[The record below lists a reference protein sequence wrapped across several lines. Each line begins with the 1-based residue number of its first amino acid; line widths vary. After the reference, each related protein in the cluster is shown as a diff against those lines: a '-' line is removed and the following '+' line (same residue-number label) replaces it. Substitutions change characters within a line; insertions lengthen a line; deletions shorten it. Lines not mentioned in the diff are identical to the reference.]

1 MLRGRPLL
9 GLSLAGA
16 LIGTAW
22 VSGRSL
28 DSSRQERIGQ
38 EAERSARYA
47 VDRARDVLG
56 VQAETVTLM
65 AHNAVVNPRLGVALR
80 GRVDDQTLND
90 IFDHEPWW
98 EPYRKLGTAV
108 SYEGGDIDFIR
119 GEGVDRLPL
128 SDVVRRVRQDGTP
141 ISNFVVGGETVFALA
156 AVPMRFQDAD
166 AVVLVL
172 ARALD
177 KSTLT
182 TLQDQ
187 VKAPLLLTDGKH
199 PLGGVGAPG
208 DTRLLQAAIGRER
221 EGHFFLPDTAWGAAV
236 VPVGPQ
242 IWLWA
247 GGRVTA
253 FARAETGRDQTR
265 KRGLWAG
272 LGVLAAIVLGLSLR
286 SREIDEQG
294 QGQGQGDDD
303 EDADSPHRSRTAMSQ
318 APPAPMGSPGS
329 APVPTGVG
337 TPLGRYA
344 LLDRIGEG
352 GMAEIFTAVSFG
364 SGGFRRSFVVKR
376 LRPEMA
382 TNPVA
387 VAHFI
392 DEANLASTLVH
403 PNIVPVFDFGEVA
416 GSYFLAQEY
425 IVGRDLGRLTRR
437 MVERNI
443 PAISPQAAL
452 FIAHEMLRGLHYAH
466 EKRQDDGAVLDL
478 VHRDVTPE
486 NAMISE
492 RGEVK
497 ILDFGIVKAA
507 TRVSQTDIGMVKG
520 NVDYMSP
527 EQARGRSV
535 DRRSDV
541 FSTGL
546 VLYFALARS
555 PLYRGETLFDRL
567 TRAAMGP
574 GEEEWAQIAALPSPL
589 PEILKRALAIDP
601 AERFQTAAEFAQAV
615 APYISGGAG
624 ELTGVINALYGD
636 DLQLEQ
642 DRLAAAF
649 PRVRT
654 RESSLA
660 AAEASILGAPDRDKN
675 S

>member
-9 GLSLAGA
+9 GLGLASA
-16 LIGTAW
+16 LIGAAW
-22 VSGRSL
+22 LSGQSL
-28 DSSRQERIGQ
+28 DSSRQERVGQ
-38 EAERSARYA
+38 EAERTARYA
-47 VDRARDVLG
+47 VDRARDVVG
-56 VQAETVTLM
+56 VQMETVTLM
-65 AHNAVVNPRLGVALR
+65 AHNGVVNPRLGVALR

-108 SYEGGDIDFIR
+108 SYDGGQIDFIR
-119 GEGVDRLPL
+119 GEGMERLPL
-128 SDVVRRVRQDGTP
+128 SAIVRRVRQDGTP
-141 ISNFVVGGETVFALA
+141 VSNFFVGGDLVFALA

-172 ARALD
+172 ARPLD
-177 KSTLT
+177 KPTLT
-182 TLQDQ
+182 GLQDQ
-187 VKAPLLLTDGKH
+187 VKAPLLLTDGKR
-199 PLGGVGAPG
+199 PLGSVGAPG

-221 EGHFFLPDTAWGAAV
+221 EGRFFLPDTAWGAAV
-236 VPVGPQ
+236 VQVGPQ
-242 IWLWA
+242 IWMWA

-253 FARAETGRDQTR
+253 FARAETGKDKTR

-272 LGVLAAIVLGLSLR
+272 AIALAALVLGLSLR
-286 SREIDEQG
+286 SKQQEDDGDEE
-294 QGQGQGDDD
+294 DDD
-303 EDADSPHRSRTAMSQ
+303 SAPDQAQASAQPIPAAM
-318 APPAPMGSPGS
+318 MGNPGS
-329 APVPTGVG
+329 APHGGVG
-337 TPLGRYA
+337 TPLGRYV

-452 FIAHEMLRGLHYAH
+452 YIAHEMLRGLHYAH

-507 TRVSQTDIGMVKG
+507 ARVSQTDIGMVKG

-546 VLYFALARS
+546 VLCFAMTRT

-574 GEEEWAQIAALPSPL
+574 GEEELAQIAALPKPL

-601 AERFQTAAEFAQAV
+601 AERYQTAAEFAQAV

-636 DLQLEQ
+636 ELQLEQ

-660 AAEASILGAPDRDKN
+660 AAEASMHGSTPDRDKN

>member
-1 MLRGRPLL
+1 M
-9 GLSLAGA
+9 
-16 LIGTAW
+16 
-22 VSGRSL
+22 
-28 DSSRQERIGQ
+28 
-38 EAERSARYA
+38 
-47 VDRARDVLG
+47 
-56 VQAETVTLM
+56 
-65 AHNAVVNPRLGVALR
+65 
-80 GRVDDQTLND
+80 
-90 IFDHEPWW
+90 
-98 EPYRKLGTAV
+98 
-108 SYEGGDIDFIR
+108 
-119 GEGVDRLPL
+119 
-128 SDVVRRVRQDGTP
+128 
-141 ISNFVVGGETVFALA
+141 
-156 AVPMRFQDAD
+156 
-166 AVVLVL
+166 
-172 ARALD
+172 
-177 KSTLT
+177 
-182 TLQDQ
+182 
-187 VKAPLLLTDGKH
+187 
-199 PLGGVGAPG
+199 
-208 DTRLLQAAIGRER
+208 
-221 EGHFFLPDTAWGAAV
+221 
-236 VPVGPQ
+236 
-242 IWLWA
+242 
-247 GGRVTA
+247 
-253 FARAETGRDQTR
+253 
-265 KRGLWAG
+265 
-272 LGVLAAIVLGLSLR
+272 
-286 SREIDEQG
+286 
-294 QGQGQGDDD
+294 
-303 EDADSPHRSRTAMSQ
+303 
-318 APPAPMGSPGS
+318 
-329 APVPTGVG
+329 G
-337 TPLGRYA
+337 TPLGRYV

-452 FIAHEMLRGLHYAH
+452 YIAHEMLRGLHYAH

-507 TRVSQTDIGMVKG
+507 ARVSQTDIGMVKG

-546 VLYFALARS
+546 VLYFAMART

-574 GEEEWAQIAALPSPL
+574 GEEELGADRRAAQAAAGDPEAGAGHRPGRALPDRGRVRPGGGSVHQRRGRGADRRHQRPV
-589 PEILKRALAIDP
+589 R
-601 AERFQTAAEFAQAV
+601 RRTAA
-615 APYISGGAG
+615 GAG
-624 ELTGVINALYGD
+624 PPGGRLPSGPHPGELAGRRRGVDARPRPRPRQE
-636 DLQLEQ
+636 QLTHCA
-642 DRLAAAF
+642 RIPSSAA
-649 PRVRT
+649 R
-654 RESSLA
+654 S
-660 AAEASILGAPDRDKN
+660 ASRCYDH
-675 S
+675 

>member
-9 GLSLAGA
+9 GLGLAGA
-16 LIGTAW
+16 LIGAAW

-56 VQAETVTLM
+56 VQMETVTLM

-108 SYEGGDIDFIR
+108 SYEGGDIDFTR
-119 GEGVDRLPL
+119 GEGLDRLPL
-128 SDVVRRVRQDGTP
+128 SDVVRRVRQDGAP
-141 ISNFVVGGETVFALA
+141 LSNFVVGGETVFALA

-172 ARALD
+172 VRALD
-177 KSTLT
+177 KGTLT

-221 EGHFFLPDTAWGAAV
+221 EGRFFLPDTAWGAAV
-236 VPVGPQ
+236 VQVGPQ

-247 GGRVTA
+247 GSRVTA
-253 FARAETGRDQTR
+253 FARAETGADQTR
-265 KRGLWAG
+265 KRGLWAV
-272 LGVLAAIVLGLSLR
+272 LAVLAAIVLALSLR
-286 SREIDEQG
+286 SKQADGDEE
-294 QGQGQGDDD
+294 D
-303 EDADSPHRSRTAMSQ
+303 DADSPDRSQTDMSQ
-318 APPAPMGSPGS
+318 APSAPMAAPGS
-329 APVPTGVG
+329 APVPSGVG

-387 VAHFI
+387 VSHFI

-443 PAISPQAAL
+443 PAISPQAA
-452 FIAHEMLRGLHYAH
+452 FYIAHEMLRGLHYAH

-546 VLYFALARS
+546 VLYFAMARS

-574 GEEEWAQIAALPSPL
+574 GEEEWAQIAALPKPL

-649 PRVRT
+649 PRART
-654 RESSLA
+654 RESSLS
-660 AAEASILGAPDRDKN
+660 AAEASMQGSPDRDKN
-675 S
+675 G

>member
-1 MLRGRPLL
+1 M
-9 GLSLAGA
+9 
-16 LIGTAW
+16 
-22 VSGRSL
+22 
-28 DSSRQERIGQ
+28 
-38 EAERSARYA
+38 
-47 VDRARDVLG
+47 
-56 VQAETVTLM
+56 
-65 AHNAVVNPRLGVALR
+65 
-80 GRVDDQTLND
+80 
-90 IFDHEPWW
+90 
-98 EPYRKLGTAV
+98 
-108 SYEGGDIDFIR
+108 
-119 GEGVDRLPL
+119 
-128 SDVVRRVRQDGTP
+128 
-141 ISNFVVGGETVFALA
+141 
-156 AVPMRFQDAD
+156 
-166 AVVLVL
+166 
-172 ARALD
+172 
-177 KSTLT
+177 
-182 TLQDQ
+182 
-187 VKAPLLLTDGKH
+187 
-199 PLGGVGAPG
+199 
-208 DTRLLQAAIGRER
+208 
-221 EGHFFLPDTAWGAAV
+221 
-236 VPVGPQ
+236 
-242 IWLWA
+242 WA
-247 GGRVTA
+247 GSRVTA
-253 FARAETGRDQTR
+253 FARAEAGRDQTR
-265 KRGLWAG
+265 KRGLWGG
-272 LGVLAAIVLGLSLR
+272 LGALAAIVLGMSLR
-286 SREIDEQG
+286 SKTAGDE
-294 QGQGQGDDD
+294 DD
-303 EDADSPHRSRTAMSQ
+303 EDADSGDRGTAL
-318 APPAPMGSPGS
+318 PPSAMMASPGS
-329 APVPTGVG
+329 APVPAGVG

-452 FIAHEMLRGLHYAH
+452 YIAHEMLRGLHYAH
-466 EKRQDDGAVLDL
+466 EKRQDDGTALEL

-546 VLYFALARS
+546 VLCFAVMRS

-574 GEEEWAQIAALPSPL
+574 GEEEWAQIAALPKPL

-615 APYISGGAG
+615 APYIGGGAG

-636 DLQLEQ
+636 ELQLEQ

-660 AAEASILGAPDRDKN
+660 AAEGSMLGGPDRDKN

>member
-9 GLSLAGA
+9 GLGLAGV
-16 LIGTAW
+16 LIGAAW

-56 VQAETVTLM
+56 VQMETVTLM

-108 SYEGGDIDFIR
+108 SYQGGDIDFTR
-119 GEGVDRLPL
+119 GEGMEKLPL
-128 SDVVRRVRQDGTP
+128 SDVVRRVRQDGAP
-141 ISNFVVGGETVFALA
+141 ISNFVVGGDMVAALS

-172 ARALD
+172 VRVLD
-177 KSTLT
+177 KPTLT
-182 TLQDQ
+182 ALQDQ
-187 VKAPLLLTDGKH
+187 VKAPLLLTDGKL
-199 PLGGVGAPG
+199 PLGSVGAPG

-221 EGHFFLPDTAWGAAV
+221 EGRFFLPDTAWGAAV
-236 VPVGPQ
+236 VQLGPR

-265 KRGLWAG
+265 KRGLYAG
-272 LGVLAAIVLGLSLR
+272 LGALAAVVLVLSLR
-286 SREIDEQG
+286 RKPES
-294 QGQGQGDDD
+294 D
-303 EDADSPHRSRTAMSQ
+303 EDEDDADGSPDRSQTGMTQ
-318 APPAPMGSPGS
+318 VPGAPMASPGS

-387 VAHFI
+387 VSHFI

-452 FIAHEMLRGLHYAH
+452 YIAHEMLRGLHYAH
-466 EKRQDDGAVLDL
+466 EKRQDDGTALDL

-546 VLYFALARS
+546 VLYFAVART

-574 GEEEWAQIAALPSPL
+574 GEEEWAQIAALPKPL

-601 AERFQTAAEFAQAV
+601 AERYQTAAEFAQAV

-636 DLQLEQ
+636 ELQLEQ

-649 PRVRT
+649 PRTRT

-660 AAEASILGAPDRDKN
+660 AAEGSMLGSPDRGDKK

>member
-9 GLSLAGA
+9 GLGLAGA
-16 LIGTAW
+16 LIGAAW
-22 VSGRSL
+22 LSGQSL
-28 DSSRQERIGQ
+28 DSSRQERVGQ
-38 EAERSARYA
+38 EAERAARYA
-47 VDRARDVLG
+47 VDRARDVVG
-56 VQAETVTLM
+56 VQMETVTLM
-65 AHNAVVNPRLGVALR
+65 AHNGVVNPRLGVALR

-108 SYEGGDIDFIR
+108 SYDGGQIDFIR
-119 GEGVDRLPL
+119 GEGMERLPL
-128 SDVVRRVRQDGTP
+128 SAIVRRVRQDGTP
-141 ISNFVVGGETVFALA
+141 VSNFFVGGDLVFALA

-172 ARALD
+172 ARPLD
-177 KSTLT
+177 KPTLT
-182 TLQDQ
+182 GLQDQ
-187 VKAPLLLTDGKH
+187 VKAPLLLTDGKR
-199 PLGGVGAPG
+199 PLGSVGAPG

-221 EGHFFLPDTAWGAAV
+221 EGRFFLPDTAWGAAV
-236 VPVGPQ
+236 VQVGPQ
-242 IWLWA
+242 IWMWA

-253 FARAETGRDQTR
+253 FARAETGKDKTR

-272 LGVLAAIVLGLSLR
+272 AIALAAIVLGLSLR
-286 SREIDEQG
+286 SKQRE
-294 QGQGQGDDD
+294 DD
-303 EDADSPHRSRTAMSQ
+303 EDEEDDDRASDQ
-318 APPAPMGSPGS
+318 APAGTQAVPAAMMGNPGS
-329 APVPTGVG
+329 APNIPGGVG
-337 TPLGRYA
+337 TPLGRYV

-425 IVGRDLGRLTRR
+425 IVGRDLGRLSRR

-452 FIAHEMLRGLHYAH
+452 YIAHEMLRGLHYAH
-466 EKRQDDGAVLDL
+466 EKRQDDGAILDL

-507 TRVSQTDIGMVKG
+507 ARVSQTDIGMVKG

-546 VLYFALARS
+546 VLCFAMTRT

-574 GEEEWAQIAALPSPL
+574 GEEELAQIAALPKPP

-601 AERFQTAAEFAQAV
+601 AERYQTAAEFAQAV

-636 DLQLEQ
+636 ELQLEQ

-660 AAEASILGAPDRDKN
+660 AAEASMHGSTPDRDKN

>member
-1 MLRGRPLL
+1 
-9 GLSLAGA
+9 
-16 LIGTAW
+16 
-22 VSGRSL
+22 
-28 DSSRQERIGQ
+28 
-38 EAERSARYA
+38 
-47 VDRARDVLG
+47 
-56 VQAETVTLM
+56 
-65 AHNAVVNPRLGVALR
+65 
-80 GRVDDQTLND
+80 
-90 IFDHEPWW
+90 
-98 EPYRKLGTAV
+98 
-108 SYEGGDIDFIR
+108 
-119 GEGVDRLPL
+119 
-128 SDVVRRVRQDGTP
+128 
-141 ISNFVVGGETVFALA
+141 
-156 AVPMRFQDAD
+156 
-166 AVVLVL
+166 
-172 ARALD
+172 
-177 KSTLT
+177 
-182 TLQDQ
+182 
-187 VKAPLLLTDGKH
+187 
-199 PLGGVGAPG
+199 
-208 DTRLLQAAIGRER
+208 
-221 EGHFFLPDTAWGAAV
+221 
-236 VPVGPQ
+236 
-242 IWLWA
+242 
-247 GGRVTA
+247 
-253 FARAETGRDQTR
+253 
-265 KRGLWAG
+265 
-272 LGVLAAIVLGLSLR
+272 
-286 SREIDEQG
+286 
-294 QGQGQGDDD
+294 
-303 EDADSPHRSRTAMSQ
+303 
-318 APPAPMGSPGS
+318 
-329 APVPTGVG
+329 
-337 TPLGRYA
+337 
-344 LLDRIGEG
+344 
-352 GMAEIFTAVSFG
+352 MAEIFTAVSFG

-403 PNIVPVFDFGEVA
+403 PNIVPVFDYGEVA

-452 FIAHEMLRGLHYAH
+452 YIAHEMLRGLHYAH

-507 TRVSQTDIGMVKG
+507 ARVSQTDIGMVKG

-546 VLYFALARS
+546 VLCFAMTRT

-574 GEEEWAQIAALPSPL
+574 GEEELAQIAALPKPL

-601 AERFQTAAEFAQAV
+601 AERYQTAAEFAQAV

-636 DLQLEQ
+636 ELQLEQ

-660 AAEASILGAPDRDKN
+660 AAEASMHGLGPDRDKN

>member
-1 MLRGRPLL
+1 V
-9 GLSLAGA
+9 GLCLAA
-16 LIGTAW
+16 VLIGGAW
-22 VSGRSL
+22 LSGRSL
-28 DSSRQERIGQ
+28 DSNRQERIGQ

-56 VQAETVTLM
+56 VQMETVTLM

-108 SYEGGDIDFIR
+108 SYAGSDVDFIR
-119 GEGVDRLPL
+119 GEGVERLPL
-128 SDVVRRVRQDGTP
+128 SEIVRRVRQDGAP
-141 ISNFVVGGETVFALA
+141 MSNFVIGGDVVFALA

-177 KSTLT
+177 KATLT

-187 VKAPLLLTDGKH
+187 VKAPLLLTDGKR

-221 EGHFFLPDTAWGAAV
+221 EGRFFLPDTAWGAAV
-236 VPVGPQ
+236 VPVGTQ

-253 FARAETGRDQTR
+253 FARLEAGRDLTR

-272 LGVLAAIVLGLSLR
+272 LVALAAIVLGMSLR
-286 SREIDEQG
+286 SRP
-294 QGQGQGDDD
+294 GDDD
-303 EDADSPHRSRTAMSQ
+303 DDDDDDERAPGRSQ
-318 APPAPMGSPGS
+318 AGMGQVVPTGTMGSPGS
-329 APVPTGVG
+329 APVTNFPPGVG

-452 FIAHEMLRGLHYAH
+452 YIAHEMLRGLHYTH
-466 EKRQDDGAVLDL
+466 EKRQDDGAALDL

-507 TRVSQTDIGMVKG
+507 ARVSQTDIGMVKG

-541 FSTGL
+541 FSSGL
-546 VLYFALARS
+546 VLYFAMARS

-574 GEEEWAQIAALPSPL
+574 GEEEWAQIAALPKPL
-589 PEILKRALAIDP
+589 PEILKRALSIDP
-601 AERFQTAAEFAQAV
+601 AERYQTAAEFAQAV

-636 DLQLEQ
+636 ELQLEQ

-660 AAEASILGAPDRDKN
+660 AAEASMQASTTDRDKN

>member
-1 MLRGRPLL
+1 
-9 GLSLAGA
+9 
-16 LIGTAW
+16 
-22 VSGRSL
+22 V
-28 DSSRQERIGQ
+28 
-38 EAERSARYA
+38 
-47 VDRARDVLG
+47 
-56 VQAETVTLM
+56 
-65 AHNAVVNPRLGVALR
+65 
-80 GRVDDQTLND
+80 
-90 IFDHEPWW
+90 
-98 EPYRKLGTAV
+98 
-108 SYEGGDIDFIR
+108 R
-119 GEGVDRLPL
+119 GEGTSKLAL
-128 SDVVRRVRQDGTP
+128 GDVVQTVRRDGAAV
-141 ISNFVVGGETVFALA
+141 SSFLVGGDTVFALA
-156 AVPMRFQDAD
+156 AVPMRSQDAEP
-166 AVVLVL
+166 VVLVL
-172 ARALD
+172 ARPLD
-177 KSTLT
+177 KAALT
-182 TLQDQ
+182 GLMDQ
-187 VKAPLLLTDGKH
+187 AKVPLLLTDGKS
-199 PLGGVGAPG
+199 PLGSVGAPG

-221 EGHFFLPDTAWGAAV
+221 EGRFYLQDTAWGAAV
-236 VPVGPQ
+236 TSVGPG

-247 GGRVTA
+247 GSRVTG
-253 FARAETGRDQTR
+253 FARAELGRDLVR
-265 KRGLWAG
+265 KRAAWAAM
-272 LGVLAAIVLGLSLR
+272 VTLAVIAFGLSLR
-286 SREIDEQG
+286 SRETQ
-294 QGQGQGDDD
+294 D
-303 EDADSPHRSRTAMSQ
+303 EDEDEDEERAYAGPGATQTGMTQ
-318 APPAPMGSPGS
+318 APTGFMNAPGS
-329 APVPTGVG
+329 SPVMNLPPGVG
-337 TPLGRYA
+337 TPLGRYV

-452 FIAHEMLRGLHYAH
+452 YVVHEMLRGLHYAH
-466 EKRQDDGAVLDL
+466 EKRQDDGTVLDL

-497 ILDFGIVKAA
+497 ILDFGIVKSSQ
-507 TRVSQTDIGMVKG
+507 RVSQTDIGMVKG

-535 DRRSDV
+535 DRRSDI

-546 VLYFALARS
+546 VLYFALARTT
-555 PLYRGETLFDRL
+555 LYRGETLFDRL

-574 GEEEWAQIAALPSPL
+574 GEEEWGQIAALPHPL

-601 AERFQTAAEFAQAV
+601 AERYQTAAEFAQAV

-649 PRVRT
+649 PRART
-654 RESSLA
+654 RETSLSPA
-660 AAEASILGAPDRDKN
+660 DSQLSLPSTDRGDKK

>member
-1 MLRGRPLL
+1 M
-9 GLSLAGA
+9 
-16 LIGTAW
+16 
-22 VSGRSL
+22 
-28 DSSRQERIGQ
+28 
-38 EAERSARYA
+38 
-47 VDRARDVLG
+47 
-56 VQAETVTLM
+56 ETVTLM
-65 AHNAVVNPRLGVALR
+65 GHNGVVNPRLGVALR

-108 SYEGGDIDFIR
+108 SYDGGQIDFIR
-119 GEGVDRLPL
+119 GEGMERLPL
-128 SDVVRRVRQDGTP
+128 SDIVRRVRQDGTP
-141 ISNFVVGGETVFALA
+141 VSNFFVGGDLVFALA

-172 ARALD
+172 ARPLD
-177 KSTLT
+177 KPTLT
-182 TLQDQ
+182 GLQDQ
-187 VKAPLLLTDGKH
+187 VKAPLLLTDGKR
-199 PLGGVGAPG
+199 PLGSVGAPG

-236 VPVGPQ
+236 VQVGPQ
-242 IWLWA
+242 IWMWA

-253 FARAETGRDQTR
+253 FARAETSKDLGR

-272 LGVLAAIVLGLSLR
+272 AIALAAIVFGLSLR
-286 SREIDEQG
+286 PKAHE
-294 QGQGQGDDD
+294 DD
-303 EDADSPHRSRTAMSQ
+303 EDDEDHDRAPDQGEAGTQPVPAAM
-318 APPAPMGSPGS
+318 MGSPGS
-329 APVPTGVG
+329 APYGGVG
-337 TPLGRYA
+337 TPLGRYV

-403 PNIVPVFDFGEVA
+403 PNIVPVFDYGEVA

-452 FIAHEMLRGLHYAH
+452 YIAHEMLRGLHYAH

-507 TRVSQTDIGMVKG
+507 ARVSQTDIGMVKG

-546 VLYFALARS
+546 VLCFAMTRT

-574 GEEEWAQIAALPSPL
+574 GEEELAQVAALPKPL

-601 AERFQTAAEFAQAV
+601 AERYQTAAEFAQAV
-615 APYISGGAG
+615 APYIGGGAG

-636 DLQLEQ
+636 ELQLEQ

-654 RESSLA
+654 RETSLA
-660 AAEASILGAPDRDKN
+660 AAEASMHGSTTERDKN